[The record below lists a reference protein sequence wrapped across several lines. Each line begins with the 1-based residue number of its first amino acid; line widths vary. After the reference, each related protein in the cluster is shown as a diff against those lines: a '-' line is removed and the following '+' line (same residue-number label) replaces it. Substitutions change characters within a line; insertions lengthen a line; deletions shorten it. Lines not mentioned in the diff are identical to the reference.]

1 MINNLKYGTYEVV
14 MAQDTFVLS
23 DWQFVNKSDAD
34 KQFYKLVQEKDNFY
48 NRVYMLEWAEDFNSW
63 TCIKEWVY
71 SKGYRKDDIRVKSK
85 FKIIKQWFI
94 KRKVLKRRKYES
106 NRNER

>member
-1 MINNLKYGTYEVV
+1 MIQNLKYGTYEVV
-14 MAQDTFVLS
+14 EAKNFFIVN

-48 NRVYMLEWAEDFNSW
+48 NRVYMLKWVEDFESW
-63 TCIKEWVY
+63 TCIKEWIY
-71 SKGYRKDDIRVKSK
+71 GKGYRKDDIRVKSK

-94 KRKVLKRRKYES
+94 KIKVLKKRSK
-106 NRNER
+106 